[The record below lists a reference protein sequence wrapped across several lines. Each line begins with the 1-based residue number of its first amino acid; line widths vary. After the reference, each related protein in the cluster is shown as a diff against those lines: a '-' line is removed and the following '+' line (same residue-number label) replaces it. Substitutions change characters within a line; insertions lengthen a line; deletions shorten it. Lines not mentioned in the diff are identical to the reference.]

1 MENKELSS
9 FFNEPNQEGMLA
21 QKMKKRIDE
30 LRDVLLEL
38 RKKNK
43 STRESKLNKV
53 LQNIKTQHNKILEAN
68 DFIELKAREQ

>member
-1 MENKELSS
+1 
-9 FFNEPNQEGMLA
+9 
-21 QKMKKRIDE
+21 MKKRIDE

-53 LQNIKTQHNKILEAN
+53 LQNIKTQHSKILEAN